1 MPWSMP
7 SFVRLH
13 ALRRQGGFDQV
24 RQILPTIVTIGF
36 MGAGKTSVG
45 RLVARALGREF
56 ADTDEM
62 IERATRVTVD
72 ELFKREGE
80 LGFRRREAAAID
92 RAIAIPGRVVAVGGG
107 AVLSAENRTALKQ
120 AGLLVYLRATPET
133 LAGRL
138 AGTTG
143 RPLLNTGDRVGRIR
157 DLLVARGPI
166 YETAGDV
173 AIDTDRLTLEQT
185 AAEVL
190 EWYRRRVGALAG
202 R

>member
-1 MPWSMP
+1 M
-7 SFVRLH
+7 
-13 ALRRQGGFDQV
+13 
-24 RQILPTIVTIGF
+24 RQILPTIVVIGF

-45 RLVARALGREF
+45 RLVGRALGREF
-56 ADTDEM
+56 VDTDQM
-62 IERATRVTVD
+62 IERAARMTIA
-72 ELFKREGE
+72 ELFQREGE
-80 LGFRRREAAAID
+80 LSFRRREMAAID
-92 RAIAIPGRVVAVGGG
+92 RAISVPGRVIAVGGG

-138 AGTTG
+138 TG
-143 RPLLNTGDRVGRIR
+143 ANDRPLLKDAADRAGRIR

-173 AIDTDRLTLEQT
+173 AIDTDRLNVEQV
-185 AAEVL
+185 AVEVM
-190 EWYRRRVGALAG
+190 EWYRRRIGAMAG

>member
-1 MPWSMP
+1 M
-7 SFVRLH
+7 
-13 ALRRQGGFDQV
+13 
-24 RQILPTIVTIGF
+24 RQIQPTIVVIGF

-56 ADTDEM
+56 VDTDLM
-62 IERATRVTVD
+62 IERATRMTIA
-72 ELFKREGE
+72 ELFQREGE
-80 LGFRRREAAAID
+80 LSFRRREMAAID
-92 RAIAIPGRVVAVGGG
+92 RAISVPGRVIAVGGG

-138 AGTTG
+138 TG
-143 RPLLNTGDRVGRIR
+143 VTDRPLLGNTADRAGRIR

-173 AIDTDRLTLEQT
+173 AIDTDRLNVEQV
-185 AAEVL
+185 AVEVM
-190 EWYRRRVGALAG
+190 EWYRRRVGAMAG

>member
-1 MPWSMP
+1 
-7 SFVRLH
+7 
-13 ALRRQGGFDQV
+13 V
-24 RQILPTIVTIGF
+24 RQILPTIVVIGF

-56 ADTDEM
+56 VDTDQM
-62 IERATRVTVD
+62 IERATRMTIG
-72 ELFKREGE
+72 ELFQREGE
-80 LGFRRREAAAID
+80 LSFRRREIAAID
-92 RAIAIPGRVVAVGGG
+92 RAIAVPGRVIAVGGG

-133 LAGRL
+133 LAARL
-138 AGTTG
+138 TG
-143 RPLLNTGDRVGRIR
+143 VTDRPLLNTGDRVGRIR

-173 AIDTDRLTLEQT
+173 AIDTDRLNLEQT
-185 AAEVL
+185 AVEVL
-190 EWYRRRVGALAG
+190 EWYRRRVGAMAG

>member
-1 MPWSMP
+1 M
-7 SFVRLH
+7 
-13 ALRRQGGFDQV
+13 
-24 RQILPTIVTIGF
+24 RQIQPTIVVIGF

-56 ADTDEM
+56 IDTDLM
-62 IERATRVTVD
+62 IERATRMTIA
-72 ELFKREGE
+72 ELFQREGE
-80 LGFRRREAAAID
+80 LSFRRREM
-92 RAIAIPGRVVAVGGG
+92 VAVGGG

-138 AGTTG
+138 TG
-143 RPLLNTGDRVGRIR
+143 VTDRPLLKDASDRAGRIR

-173 AIDTDRLTLEQT
+173 AIDTDRHNVEQV
-185 AAEVL
+185 AVEVMD
-190 EWYRRRVGALAG
+190 WYRRRVGAMAG

>member
-1 MPWSMP
+1 
-7 SFVRLH
+7 
-13 ALRRQGGFDQV
+13 V
-24 RQILPTIVTIGF
+24 RQILPTIVMIGF

-56 ADTDEM
+56 VDTDQM
-62 IERATRVTVD
+62 IERATRMTIG
-72 ELFKREGE
+72 ELFQREGE
-80 LGFRRREAAAID
+80 LSFRRREIAAID
-92 RAIAIPGRVVAVGGG
+92 RAIAVPGRVVAVGGG

-138 AGTTG
+138 IGVTD

-173 AIDTDRLTLEQT
+173 AIDTDRLNLEQT
-185 AAEVL
+185 AVEVL
-190 EWYRRRVGALAG
+190 EWYRRRVGAMAG

>member
-1 MPWSMP
+1 
-7 SFVRLH
+7 
-13 ALRRQGGFDQV
+13 V
-24 RQILPTIVTIGF
+24 RQILPTIVVIGF

-56 ADTDEM
+56 VDTDQM
-62 IERATRVTVD
+62 IERATRMTIG
-72 ELFKREGE
+72 ELFQREGE
-80 LGFRRREAAAID
+80 LSFRRREIAAID
-92 RAIAIPGRVVAVGGG
+92 RAIAVPGRVIAVGGG

-133 LAGRL
+133 LTGRL
-138 AGTTG
+138 TG
-143 RPLLNTGDRVGRIR
+143 VTDRPLLNTGDRVGRIR

-185 AAEVL
+185 AVEVL
-190 EWYRRRVGALAG
+190 EWYRRRVGAMAG

>member
-1 MPWSMP
+1 
-7 SFVRLH
+7 VRP
-13 ALRRQGGFDQV
+13 V
-24 RQILPTIVTIGF
+24 LPTIVLIGF
-36 MGAGKTSVG
+36 MGAGKSSVG
-45 RLVARALGREF
+45 LLLARSLGREF
-56 ADTDEM
+56 VDTDM
-62 IERATRVTVD
+62 VIQRATRMTVT
-72 ELFKREGE
+72 EIFQLEGE
-80 LGFRRREAAAID
+80 EGFRRREAAVID
-92 RAIAIPGRVVAVGGG
+92 RAIAAPGRVVAVGGG

-138 AGTTG
+138 VGVTD
-143 RPLLNTGDRVGRIR
+143 RPLLDTGDRVGRIR

-173 AIDTDRLTLEQT
+173 AIDTDRQTAEQT

-190 EWYRRRVGALAG
+190 DWYHSRIDELAG

>member
-1 MPWSMP
+1 
-7 SFVRLH
+7 
-13 ALRRQGGFDQV
+13 V
-24 RQILPTIVTIGF
+24 RQILPTIVVIGF

-56 ADTDEM
+56 VDTDQM
-62 IERATRVTVD
+62 IERATRMTIG
-72 ELFKREGE
+72 ELFQREGE
-80 LGFRRREAAAID
+80 LSFRRREIAAID
-92 RAIAIPGRVVAVGGG
+92 RAIAVPGRVIAVGGG
-107 AVLSAENRTALKQ
+107 AVLSADNRTALKQ

-133 LAGRL
+133 LAARL
-138 AGTTG
+138 IGVTD

-173 AIDTDRLTLEQT
+173 AIDTDRLNLEQT
-185 AAEVL
+185 AVEVL
-190 EWYRRRVGALAG
+190 EWYRRRVGAMAG

>member
-1 MPWSMP
+1 
-7 SFVRLH
+7 VRP
-13 ALRRQGGFDQV
+13 
-24 RQILPTIVTIGF
+24 ILPTIVFIGF

-45 RLVARALGREF
+45 QLVARALGREF
-56 ADTDEM
+56 VDTDQM
-62 IERATRVTVD
+62 IERATRMTIGEV
-72 ELFKREGE
+72 FKREGE
-80 LGFRRREAAAID
+80 LGFRRREIAAID
-92 RAIAIPGRVVAVGGG
+92 RAIAAPGRVIAVGGG

-133 LAGRL
+133 LAVRL
-138 AGTTG
+138 SGVDD

-173 AIDTDRLTLEQT
+173 AVDTDRLTTEQT
-185 AAEVL
+185 AVEVL
-190 EWYRRRVGALAG
+190 EWYRRRVGAMAG

>member
-1 MPWSMP
+1 
-7 SFVRLH
+7 
-13 ALRRQGGFDQV
+13 V
-24 RQILPTIVTIGF
+24 RQILPTIVVIGF

-56 ADTDEM
+56 VDTDLM
-62 IERATRVTVD
+62 IERATRMTIG
-72 ELFKREGE
+72 ELFQREGE
-80 LGFRRREAAAID
+80 LSFRRREIAAID
-92 RAIAIPGRVVAVGGG
+92 RAIAVPGRVIAVGGG

-133 LAGRL
+133 LAARL
-138 AGTTG
+138 TG
-143 RPLLNTGDRVGRIR
+143 VTDRPLLNTGDRVGRIR

-173 AIDTDRLTLEQT
+173 AIDTDRLNLEQT
-185 AAEVL
+185 AVEVL
-190 EWYRRRVGALAG
+190 EWYRRRVGAMAG